1 MFFHSISSLLL
12 FLPFIFITYPLI
24 KKINIYYS
32 NLFLLL
38 FSLFFYSFDIPL
50 FLIPLLISGISDY
63 LISKKIININNQ
75 ENRKKQ
81 ILLLMSILINI
92 TLLIIFKYSI
102 ILSNGFDFFGINYL
116 SNSFKSIILPAGI
129 SFYTFQTLSFSIDSY
144 KGKIKKIPSLIDY
157 LLYVCYF
164 PQLVAGPILRP
175 KEFFNTNA
183 IPFLNKNNSNFKN
196 GFSRICFGLFLK
208 LCLADELSIFNDVAF
223 ESNFYNL
230 GFIDSWTMAFG
241 FGLQIYFDFSAY
253 SHMAIG
259 ISNIIGLQ
267 IKENFIFPYSSNS
280 VSEFWK
286 RWHISLSLWVSDYLY
301 KFLNSKI
308 TKYFLGI
315 LPLLITWTIMGIWHG
330 ASLRFAFWGLLNG
343 LLIVIYR
350 LFKRINF
357 PILKSKFISFL
368 LTLFSIMSTW
378 IYFRSTSWEQAN
390 YLYITL
396 FNINKLELGLSEN
409 YYLIVFI
416 FTISTLIAGSLWNS
430 KYITSLRKNEIIN
443 IISSAIALGF
453 AFIFINRQNS
463 FIYFQ
468 F

>member
-12 FLPFIFITYPLI
+12 FLPFIFITYPLV
-24 KKINIYYS
+24 KKINIFYS

-63 LISKKIININNQ
+63 FISRKLININNQ
-75 ENRKKQ
+75 ENEGKQ
-81 ILLLMSILINI
+81 ILLFMSILINI

-102 ILSNGFDFFGINYL
+102 ILSKGFDFFGINYL
-116 SNSFKSIILPAGI
+116 SNTFQSIILPAGI
-129 SFYTFQTLSFSIDSY
+129 SFYTFQTLSFSIDSF
-144 KGKIKKIPSLIDY
+144 KGRIKKMPSLIDY

-175 KEFFNTNA
+175 QEFFNKNA
-183 IPFLNKNNSNFKN
+183 IPFLNKNNSNFKK

-208 LCLADELSIFNDVAF
+208 LCLADELSIFNDVAY

-230 GFIDSWTMAFG
+230 GFLDSWTMAFG

-315 LPLLITWTIMGIWHG
+315 MPLLITWTIMGIWHG

-350 LFKRINF
+350 LFKKINLPLIKIKYF
-357 PILKSKFISFL
+357 SCLF
-368 LTLFSIMSTW
+368 TLFPIMSTW

-390 YLYITL
+390 YLFNTL
-396 FNINKLELGLSEN
+396 FNVNKLGLGLKEN
-409 YYLIVFI
+409 YYLIVFLL
-416 FTISTLIAGSLWNS
+416 TISTLILGSIWDS
-430 KYITSLRKNEIIN
+430 KNIISLRKNEILN
-443 IISSAIALGF
+443 IISTALALGF
-453 AFIFINRQNS
+453 SIIFINRQTS

>member
-1 MFFHSISSLLL
+1 MFFHSISSLFL
-12 FLPFIFITYPLI
+12 FLPFIFITYPLV

-38 FSLFFYSFDIPL
+38 FSLFFYEFDIPL

-63 LISKKIININNQ
+63 LISKKLININNQ
-75 ENRKKQ
+75 ENGGKQ
-81 ILLLMSILINI
+81 ILLFMSILINI

-102 ILSNGFDFFGINYL
+102 ILSKGFDFFGINYL
-116 SNSFKSIILPAGI
+116 SNSFQSIILPAGI
-129 SFYTFQTLSFSIDSY
+129 SFYTFQTLSFSIDSF
-144 KGKIKKIPSLIDY
+144 KGRIKKMPSLIDY

-175 KEFFNTNA
+175 QEFFNKHA
-183 IPFLNKNNSNFKN
+183 IPFLNKKNSNFKK

-208 LCLADELSIFNDVAF
+208 LCIADELSIFNDVAY

-230 GFIDSWTMAFG
+230 GFLDSWTMAFG

-301 KFLNSKI
+301 KFLNRNI
-308 TKYFLGI
+308 TKFFLGI
-315 LPLLITWTIMGIWHG
+315 MPLLITWTIMGIWHG

-350 LFKRINF
+350 LFKKINLPLIKIKYF
-357 PILKSKFISFL
+357 SCLF
-368 LTLFSIMSTW
+368 TLFPIMSTW

-390 YLYITL
+390 YLFNTL
-396 FNINKLELGLSEN
+396 FNVNKIGLGLREN
-409 YYLIVFI
+409 YYLIVFLL
-416 FTISTLIAGSLWNS
+416 TISTLILGSIWDS
-430 KYITSLRKNEIIN
+430 KNIISLRKNEILN
-443 IISSAIALGF
+443 IISTALALGF
-453 AFIFINRQNS
+453 SIIFINRQTS